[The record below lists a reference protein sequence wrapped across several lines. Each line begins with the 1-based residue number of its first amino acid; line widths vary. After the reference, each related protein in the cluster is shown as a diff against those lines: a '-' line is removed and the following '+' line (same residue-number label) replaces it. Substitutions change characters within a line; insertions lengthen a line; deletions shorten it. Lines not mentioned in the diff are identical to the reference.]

1 MKKIVIS
8 IQDNSLLI
16 SYKHNQI
23 IREDLMNTNIISNE
37 EIVFSDDYLKE
48 NINIVLPFFY
58 ELCEMNKIDTLV
70 FQSNSLALFLLPYF
84 RKVKIV
90 SIKIKKQETF
100 LYEVYEEILRFG
112 TVKFL
117 DVFTIPNYMFELL
130 DKNGINV
137 TTHSEV
143 FYISPFMEDNH
154 LTIYSNMYYK
164 KDISI
169 FNELTNEDK
178 DDFNTFLRVNRKL
191 RYIKIMKFNIND
203 IKFIFEIL
211 NKYKYKYVFIE
222 IYDNITNNQD
232 ILKLKELN
240 KKYKHKH
247 IEVGLRYSEEYI
259 SANLMKQVNINTLK
273 LSSILLISMVF
284 LIFGYSLYEN
294 YLSLTV
300 VNNITD
306 KVNEVIEKSNN
317 NDPIDIVEGYNFANR
332 PIVNKYIAS
341 LLQINQDVVG
351 YIKVNNTA
359 VDYPVVKSTDNNF
372 YLKKN
377 LYGEDDRNGWIY
389 MDYRNSD
396 KYLSDN
402 TIIYGHNMYY
412 SGVMFGT
419 LHKVMYYNW
428 YSKPENQIIQFDT
441 MYESMKWQIFS
452 IYTIS
457 NTTDYLRVNFET
469 DEEKQAYLDQEVKRN
484 RVKIDTSVSVKDK
497 ILTLS
502 TCSGDTERLVI
513 HAKLIEDK
521 KEETTEEPSEENIQK
536 EETN

>member
-1 MKKIVIS
+1 
-8 IQDNSLLI
+8 
-16 SYKHNQI
+16 
-23 IREDLMNTNIISNE
+23 
-37 EIVFSDDYLKE
+37 
-48 NINIVLPFFY
+48 
-58 ELCEMNKIDTLV
+58 
-70 FQSNSLALFLLPYF
+70 
-84 RKVKIV
+84 
-90 SIKIKKQETF
+90 
-100 LYEVYEEILRFG
+100 
-112 TVKFL
+112 
-117 DVFTIPNYMFELL
+117 
-130 DKNGINV
+130 
-137 TTHSEV
+137 
-143 FYISPFMEDNH
+143 
-154 LTIYSNMYYK
+154 
-164 KDISI
+164 
-169 FNELTNEDK
+169 
-178 DDFNTFLRVNRKL
+178 
-191 RYIKIMKFNIND
+191 
-203 IKFIFEIL
+203 
-211 NKYKYKYVFIE
+211 
-222 IYDNITNNQD
+222 
-232 ILKLKELN
+232 
-240 KKYKHKH
+240 
-247 IEVGLRYSEEYI
+247 
-259 SANLMKQVNINTLK
+259 MKQVNINTLK

-396 KYLSDN
+396 KSLSDN

-521 KEETTEEPSEENIQK
+521 KEETTEVPSEENMQK